1 MQRSDLIGQC
11 VFWEIDQSQRT
22 WLTRGCVHVDRESNP
37 RVTTCECDHLTIFAV
52 LLNNKPVSVIYSL
65 FSPIFWQKTL
75 FDHCLYFINRI
86 ANKSP
91 KTPWFTICY
100 FFLFCH
106 WSHVVKIKYSSLFF
120 LPLNILH
127 NFHFF
132 KFLFLFMLLLV
143 GLFIKIPTQFFSG
156 FRFR

>member
-22 WLTRGCVHVDRESNP
+22 WLTRGCVSVVRESNSS
-37 RVTTCECDHLTIFAV
+37 VTTCECDHLTIFAV
-52 LLNNKPVSVIYSL
+52 LLNNKPVSLIYSL

-86 ANKSP
+86 VNKSLDLLFV
-91 KTPWFTICY
+91 T
-100 FFLFCH
+100 FFYL
-106 WSHVVKIKYSSLFF
+106 SLVSSRQNKILTTYF

-127 NFHFF
+127 NFHLF

-143 GLFIKIPTQFFSG
+143 A
-156 FRFR
+156 